1 MKTPMQKINVAFKT
15 LAGAGLALIPA
26 ASALA
31 QDAPQAP
38 SWDVSGIARIDTQI
52 SDNGTCK
59 QRLPNLIVNA
69 KRDNWKLSGAIKVD
83 NLEAA
88 DGCFG
93 KHDAR
98 PFFATATYTGLQNH
112 GITLKGGMFTPFE
125 FSSYSLKN
133 AATHVLL
140 NDAQQLDGGIVGF
153 KIDKNILKTNTTSIT
168 LNGGIGT
175 KPDWT
180 ERFGASSNTVIV
192 GGTNATHAFSDAL
205 KISGKYSYIKRDQG
219 ENHFASGRLQ
229 HKGKRVDFGL
239 YAETTQSNF
248 SPDKFSIMGDMVT
261 PLTAK
266 TDWQFAAGL
275 IDGDK
280 AIETSLYQQITKD
293 LRATIGVGHNIDKDA
308 QTVRIGLLQKLD
320 F

>member
-125 FSSYSLKN
+125 FSSFPLKN

-153 KIDKNILKTNTTSIT
+153 KI
-168 LNGGIGT
+168 
-175 KPDWT
+175 
-180 ERFGASSNTVIV
+180 
-192 GGTNATHAFSDAL
+192 
-205 KISGKYSYIKRDQG
+205 KRDQG

-229 HKGKRVDFGL
+229 HKAKRADFGL

-280 AIETSLYQQITKD
+280 AIETSLYQQITKN
-293 LRATIGVGHNIDKDA
+293 LRAAAGVGHNFDNGA
-308 QTVRIGLLQKLD
+308 NVVRINAPMKAVILVTMVGGMSPKR
-320 F
+320 